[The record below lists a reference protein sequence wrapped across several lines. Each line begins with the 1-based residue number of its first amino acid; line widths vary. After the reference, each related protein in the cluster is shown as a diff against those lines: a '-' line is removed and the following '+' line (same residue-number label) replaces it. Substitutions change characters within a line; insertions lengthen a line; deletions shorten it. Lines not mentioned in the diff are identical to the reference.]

1 MNGKLLDWAVELQ
14 ALAQAGLYY
23 SRDRFDI
30 ERFESIRD
38 IAAEMLSE
46 KSGLP
51 IEHVRELFCGE
62 TGYQTPKLDT
72 RAAIF
77 DGAGRILLVHERGGK
92 WSLPGGWVDVNTSVG
107 ESAVK
112 EVREE
117 AGLDAVVQRVIA
129 VQDRERHNAPRYA
142 YKVCKVFVLCTVT
155 GGRFR
160 ENSETT
166 ESAYFPPDALPELA
180 MEKNTP
186 EQVQMCFDAY
196 SDPDW
201 KTVLE

>member
-1 MNGKLLDWAVELQ
+1 M
-14 ALAQAGLYY
+14 
-23 SRDRFDI
+23 
-30 ERFESIRD
+30 
-38 IAAEMLSE
+38 
-46 KSGLP
+46 
-51 IEHVRELFCGE
+51 
-62 TGYQTPKLDT
+62 
-72 RAAIF
+72 
-77 DGAGRILLVHERGGK
+77 HERGGK

>member
-30 ERFESIRD
+30 ERFERIRD

-51 IEHVRELFCGE
+51 IEHVRELFFGE

-155 GGRFR
+155 GGQFR

-196 SDPDW
+196 SDPNW

>member
-14 ALAQAGLYY
+14 ALAQ
-23 SRDRFDI
+23 
-30 ERFESIRD
+30 
-38 IAAEMLSE
+38 
-46 KSGLP
+46 
-51 IEHVRELFCGE
+51 
-62 TGYQTPKLDT
+62 
-72 RAAIF
+72 
-77 DGAGRILLVHERGGK
+77 
-92 WSLPGGWVDVNTSVG
+92 
-107 ESAVK
+107 
-112 EVREE
+112 

-155 GGRFR
+155 GGQFR

-196 SDPDW
+196 SVTRTGKRFLSERGECAFALWRRFPPLLRRLF
-201 KTVLE
+201 VLYWQYIERSHMAHSHRRGAAYEY